1 MNHINQEQ
9 DKGGH
14 SALFGLAI
22 AGALAAGIGLF
33 LRSDKGHEMQEELKT
48 RAKDVAQRFK
58 QKREEL
64 QEKVKDVFGELSDE
78 LETTYLEVQ
87 GKVLA
92 EVHSLKKGVELTQ
105 DKFSDLVDEA
115 VDEYSKSR
123 EWASS
128 VSKKLKVQLKKDWKD
143 IQAL

>member
-1 MNHINQEQ
+1 
-9 DKGGH
+9 
-14 SALFGLAI
+14 
-22 AGALAAGIGLF
+22 
-33 LRSDKGHEMQEELKT
+33 MQEDLKT
-48 RAKDVAQRFK
+48 RAKDVAHRFK

-64 QEKVKDVFGELSDE
+64 QEKVTDVFGELSDD

-105 DKFSDLVDEA
+105 DKFSDMVDEA
-115 VDEYSKSR
+115 VDEYAKTR

-128 VSKKLKVQLKKDWKD
+128 VSKKLKAQLKKDWKE